1 MQVKLIQHSSLD
13 AIDRAICK
21 CHDRIFTE
29 CNLSRIERVG
39 NKMKHASVLEHC
51 NYTFDVDGVSRACL
65 QEIARHRI
73 ASYTVK
79 SSRYTLDELKKESP
93 FVKGIHYHKT
103 VDKYAIILQR
113 NAMTRASKY
122 LVYTSEEKVNTHN
135 IAKLDMLRV
144 NVQSGLAN
152 DMTKFELPEAYK
164 TSYVTTINIRSL
176 QNFIK
181 LRTHSS
187 ALWEIQYLAKA
198 MYEALPETHKYL
210 FADSLEHDLVDVK
223 MTKEQ
228 FKDWQNKEK
237 ETK

>member
-1 MQVKLIQHSSLD
+1 
-13 AIDRAICK
+13 
-21 CHDRIFTE
+21 
-29 CNLSRIERVG
+29 
-39 NKMKHASVLEHC
+39 
-51 NYTFDVDGVSRACL
+51 
-65 QEIARHRI
+65 
-73 ASYTVK
+73 
-79 SSRYTLDELKKESP
+79 
-93 FVKGIHYHKT
+93 
-103 VDKYAIILQR
+103 
-113 NAMTRASKY
+113 
-122 LVYTSEEKVNTHN
+122 
-135 IAKLDMLRV
+135 MLRV

-228 FKDWQNKEK
+228 FKDWQNINK
-237 ETK
+237 